1 MAKTIIKNNNAKKY
15 TLFLIGLIFFSIS
28 RSAKAEVIINEFI
41 SHPYTGEKE
50 WVELLNTG
58 DSPIDL
64 TGWKMTELSSPGTNP
79 TENDFLSLSGT
90 IDYILVFEISSSKL
104 NDTGDSIGLY
114 DGENLV
120 DRVTFGTDSTVLNF
134 PIDVTASST
143 GKSGA
148 FVSGEWKSNQADT
161 KGLTNTETEPA
172 PPIPDEENVESI
184 SSSSSSSSS
193 KETKTKTPT
202 QKTKVQII
210 TKPISYVGIP
220 FVLEGTGTD
229 TFGDK
234 LSHGRYFWN
243 FGDGDF
249 REVKVMSTDKFI
261 HTYFYPGDYVVT
273 LEYFPDSFT
282 DVPEA
287 VQKTTISVINPD
299 VSISAVGDEN
309 DFFIELSNNSS
320 YDVDISNWIL
330 LSEYRVFKIPR
341 NTTIQAKKK
350 IIISSRITSFSFADK
365 NTLRLEDSEGK
376 IVSSKDVGRLDS
388 RRLTSGIVSKPK
400 EVTSFS
406 ENLPASA
413 LTSDVLG
420 DKKESFKPS
429 SMVTPIFLLFIGSC
443 ASAVYF
449 VRRKKIVRL
458 DPEDFEILDE

>member
-1 MAKTIIKNNNAKKY
+1 LAKTIIKNNNAKKY

-41 SHPYTGEKE
+41 SHPNTGEKE

-64 TGWKMTELSSPGTNP
+64 TGWKLTELSSPGTNP

-90 IDYILVFEISSSKL
+90 IDHILVFEIGSSKL
-104 NDTGDSIGLY
+104 NDTGDSVGLY
-114 DGENLV
+114 NGENFV

-134 PIDVTASST
+134 PIDIIAPTT

-148 FVSGEWKSNQADT
+148 FVSGEWKSNQESTRGAN
-161 KGLTNTETEPA
+161 NTEQESA
-172 PPIPDEENVESI
+172 PPVDEEGSVEVVSGG
-184 SSSSSSSSS
+184 SGSASS

-202 QKTKVQII
+202 QKTKIQII
-210 TKPISYVGIP
+210 TRPISYVGIP

-249 REVKVMSTDKFI
+249 REVKVMSTDKFL
-261 HTYFYPGDYVVT
+261 HTYFYQGDYVVT

-287 VQKTTISVINPD
+287 IQKTTIKVINPD
-299 VSISAVGDEN
+299 VSISAVGDEK
-309 DFFIELSNNSS
+309 DFFVELSNNSS

-365 NTLRLEDSEGK
+365 STLRLEDSEGNTVAAYLPVVVK
-376 IVSSKDVGRLDS
+376 KAPGVQHPVASNQDYS
-388 RRLTSGIVSKPK
+388 T
-400 EVTSFS
+400 
-406 ENLPASA
+406 ENLSASA
-413 LTSDVLG
+413 LASDILG
-420 DKKESFKPS
+420 DKKEPSKPS
-429 SMVTPIFLLFIGSC
+429 SVIIPIFLLFIGSC
-443 ASAVYF
+443 AGAVYF
-449 VRRKKIVRL
+449 IRRKKIVRL